1 MRETMAIAVLVG
13 GSLLA
18 IAVALP
24 LRTRLHPRLR
34 DALLALAGAGLGIGG
49 LLLQSDVEIGS
60 WIVAPILLGIVA
72 PLHVRA
78 LFARGGPYRI

>member
-1 MRETMAIAVLVG
+1 MRSTVGVLVLTG
-13 GSLLA
+13 ASLVG

-24 LRTRLHPRLR
+24 LRSRLPLGLR
-34 DALLALAGAGLGIGG
+34 DGLLAAAGAGLGVGG
-49 LLLQSDVEIGS
+49 LLLQTGVELGS
-60 WIVAPILLGIVA
+60 WIVAPLLLAIVA

>member
-1 MRETMAIAVLVG
+1 MRATIAIVVLVG
-13 GSLLA
+13 ASVLA

-34 DALLALAGAGLGIGG
+34 DALMAVAGAGLGVGG
-49 LLLQSDVEIGS
+49 LLLQSDVELGS
-60 WIVAPILLGIVA
+60 WIVAPVLLAIVS
-72 PLHVRA
+72 PLQVRA